1 MLTEKCDG
9 VEIDNVLYRCG
20 KLKRTVLITYL
31 ATTPQ
36 STGTADCSVPELTA
50 FDCSHKHKCG
60 VCASTGQWMSCRWDR
75 CVHPGLASQEIA
87 TEPNP
92 AYPPAEGVDP

>member
-1 MLTEKCDG
+1 MLSERCEEI
-9 VEIDNVLYRCG
+9 EIDNVLYRCG

-36 STGTADCSVPELTA
+36 SMETAHGSVPELTA
-50 FDCSHKHKCG
+50 FDCSHKHVCG
-60 VCASTGQWMSCRWDR
+60 VCAATGQWMSCQWEC
-75 CVHPGLASQEIA
+75 CVHPGLASQESA

-92 AYPPAEGVDP
+92 ACPPAEGVDP